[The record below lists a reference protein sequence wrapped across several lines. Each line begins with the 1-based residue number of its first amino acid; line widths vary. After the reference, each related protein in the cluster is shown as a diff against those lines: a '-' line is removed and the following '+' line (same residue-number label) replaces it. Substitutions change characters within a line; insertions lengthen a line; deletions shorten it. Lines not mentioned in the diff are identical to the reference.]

1 MCLDY
6 DGFDYGKDRL
16 TWGRG
21 GGGGVGWYLVK
32 WEGKVNNR
40 KRSIY

>member
-6 DGFDYGKDRL
+6 YGFDYGEDRL
-16 TWGRG
+16 TWGM
-21 GGGGVGWYLVK
+21 GGGGVGTWLN
-32 WEGKVNNR
+32 EKVNNR